1 MTEQKVALVT
11 GGTRGIG
18 YATAA
23 LLLEKGYRVT
33 ATYSHEGE
41 AAESARERLKDVSF
55 VRADVTD
62 EDAVKALI
70 EGMDRID
77 LLVCNAGVASFAQVQ
92 DITLAEWGRVM
103 RVNAGGVFLC
113 CKHAVRKML
122 HVGEGGAIVNVSSI
136 WGETGG
142 SCESAYSASKG
153 AVISFTKALAKE
165 LAPSHITVNCVAPG
179 VIDTA
184 MNARFTSE
192 ELRAMAED
200 IPVGRLGDPA
210 EVARAILFL
219 GSEPYITGQI
229 LGVNGGAHI

>member
-1 MTEQKVALVT
+1 MVRQKYALVT

-18 YATAA
+18 FATAA
-23 LLLEKGYRVT
+23 LLQQAGYLVT
-33 ATYSHEGE
+33 ATYSREGE
-41 AAESARERLKDVSF
+41 DAACAREKLKGVRF
-55 VRADVTD
+55 VRADVT
-62 EDAVKALI
+62 EEEAVKAVI
-70 EGMDRID
+70 KGMERLD

-92 DITLAEWGRVM
+92 DITLPEWERVM

-153 AVISFTKALAKE
+153 AVIAFTKALAKE
-165 LAPSHITVNCVAPG
+165 LAPSKITVNCVTPG

-184 MNARFTSE
+184 MNAHFTNE
-192 ELRAMAED
+192 ELRAMEED
-200 IPVGRLGDPA
+200 IPAGRMGEP
-210 EVARAILFL
+210 EEIARAILFL

>member
-1 MTEQKVALVT
+1 MVRQKYALVT

-18 YATAA
+18 FATAA
-23 LLLEKGYRVT
+23 LLQQAGYLVT
-33 ATYSHEGE
+33 ATYSREGE
-41 AAESARERLKDVSF
+41 DAACAREKLKGVRF
-55 VRADVTD
+55 VRADVT
-62 EDAVKALI
+62 EEEAVKAVI
-70 EGMDRID
+70 EGMERLD

-92 DITLAEWGRVM
+92 DITLPEWERVM

-142 SCESAYSASKG
+142 SCDIA
-153 AVISFTKALAKE
+153 FTKALAKE
-165 LAPSHITVNCVAPG
+165 LAPSKITVNCVTPG

-184 MNARFTSE
+184 MNAHFTDE
-192 ELRAMAED
+192 ELRAMEED
-200 IPVGRLGDPA
+200 IPAGRMGEP
-210 EVARAILFL
+210 EEIARAILFL

>member
-1 MTEQKVALVT
+1 MNEKKVALVT

-18 YATAA
+18 FAA
-23 LLLEKGYRVT
+23 CKLLEERGYRVT

-41 AAESARERLKDVSF
+41 DAERARERLKGVRF

-62 EDAVKALI
+62 EAAIRALI
-70 EGMDRID
+70 ERMERLD

-92 DITLAEWGRVM
+92 DIALSEWERVM

-122 HVGEGGAIVNVSSI
+122 SVGEGGAIVNVSSI

-153 AVISFTKALAKE
+153 AVIAFTKALAKE
-165 LAPSHITVNCVAPG
+165 LAPSHITVNCVTPG
-179 VIDTA
+179 VINTA

-192 ELRAMAED
+192 ELNAMAED
-200 IPVGRLGDPA
+200 IPVGRFGDPA